1 MSETTGT
8 ANATSAGDA
17 ESTVTVSAEG
27 MTAQVTAPD
36 ESVAEIARL
45 KNALAKAN
53 SEAADYKK
61 QLRAKMS
68 DDEAAAAERDAK
80 WAEMEAKLQ
89 ALEMEK
95 TISTYKASYLAMN
108 GYDEKLAQETAEAL
122 AKGDMAKV
130 FANQQKAMEAHDKAL
145 KAELLRNTP
154 KPEGAGGGDNRDED
168 PSVELA
174 RKLGKEKA
182 ASMNVSAKGLEYYIR

>member
-1 MSETTGT
+1 MKISTDSIQGFAEMS
-8 ANATSAGDA
+8 DA
-17 ESTVTVSAEG
+17 DK
-27 MTAQVTAPD
+27 VTALLGLDVPD
-36 ESVAEIARL
+36 PVDMSQFVD
-45 KNALAKAN
+45 KKTFDAKA
-53 SEAADYKK
+53 SEAADLSKK
-61 QLRAKMS
+61 LKAKMS
-68 DDEAAAAERDAK
+68 EEEQTAAERDAK

-95 TISTYKASYLAMN
+95 TISIYKASYLSMS

-122 AKGDMAKV
+122 AKGDMTKV
-130 FANQQKAMEAHDKAL
+130 FANQQKAMDAHDKAL

-182 ASMNVSAKGLEYYIR
+182 AAMNVSAKELEYYIR

>member
-1 MSETTGT
+1 MKISTDSIQGFAEMS
-8 ANATSAGDA
+8 DA
-17 ESTVTVSAEG
+17 DK
-27 MTAQVTAPD
+27 VTALLGLDVPD
-36 ESVAEIARL
+36 PVDMSQFVD
-45 KNALAKAN
+45 KKTFDAKA
-53 SEAADYKK
+53 SEAADLSKK
-61 QLRAKMS
+61 LKAKMS
-68 DDEAAAAERDAK
+68 EEEQTAAERDAK

-95 TISTYKASYLAMN
+95 TISTYKASYLSMS

-122 AKGDMAKV
+122 AKGDMTKV
-130 FANQQKAMEAHDKAL
+130 FANQQKAMDAHDKAL

-182 ASMNVSAKGLEYYIR
+182 ASMNVSAKGLEYYIK

>member
-1 MSETTGT
+1 M
-8 ANATSAGDA
+8 NIDTSTIEGFD
-17 ESTVTVSAEG
+17 G
-27 MTAQVTAPD
+27 MTAEQKVDALLRVEVPEKVDLTGYVKKDLFDKTAS
-36 ESVAEIARL
+36 ELAE
-45 KNALAKAN
+45 AKK
-53 SEAADYKK
+53 AAK
-61 QLRAKMS
+61 AKMS
-68 DDEAAAAERDAK
+68 EEEQAAAERDAK

-108 GYDEKLAQETAEAL
+108 GYDEKLAQDTAEAL

-130 FANQQKAMEAHDKAL
+130 FANQQKAMDAHDKAL

-182 ASMNVSAKGLEYYIR
+182 ASMDVSAKGLEYYIK